1 MAGLLSRS
9 VTVVV
14 PAYNEHENLAGV
26 LAELVAYLPTVAR
39 DATVLVIDDGS
50 QDGCCDALPPGVK
63 LIRHERNRGLT
74 AALRTGFFGA
84 TTELVTWTPA
94 DGQIPV
100 TELGKMFA
108 AIGDAPLLLT
118 TYRHRPDGF
127 VRALMSKTLRLML
140 WAAIGLKQRLEGV
153 YLFER
158 TLIDRFPLVATR
170 SAGSIG
176 FEIAAKTVAL
186 GLPIRSIEI
195 ECAPRRAGQ
204 SKVANARN
212 IVNYLDEIWEI
223 RRSMR
228 GG

>member
-1 MAGLLSRS
+1 MLERP

-14 PAYNEHENLAGV
+14 PAFNERGNLRPV
-26 LAELVAYLPTVAR
+26 LDELVAYLPTVAR
-39 DATVLVIDDGS
+39 GATVLVIDDGS
-50 QDGCCDALPPGVK
+50 SDGCCDDLPPGVE
-63 LIRHERNRGLT
+63 LIRHDRNRGLT
-74 AALRTGFFGA
+74 AALRTGFFA
-84 TTELVTWTPA
+84 ARTELVTWTPA
-94 DGQIPV
+94 DGQIP
-100 TELGKMFA
+100 TGELGKMFA

-118 TYRHRPDGF
+118 TYRHRPDGL
-127 VRALMSKTLRLML
+127 VRAVMSKTLRLML
-140 WAAIGLKQRLEGV
+140 WAAIGLRQRLEGV

-158 TLIDRFPLVATR
+158 ALLDRFPLVATR

-186 GLPIRSIEI
+186 GVAVRSIEI
-195 ECAPRRAGQ
+195 ECAPRRSGT

-228 GG
+228 ARR